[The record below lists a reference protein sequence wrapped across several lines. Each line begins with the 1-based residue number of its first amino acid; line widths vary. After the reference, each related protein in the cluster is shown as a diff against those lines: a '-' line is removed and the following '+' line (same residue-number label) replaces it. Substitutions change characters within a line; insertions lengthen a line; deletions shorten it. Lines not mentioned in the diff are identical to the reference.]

1 MKASAHSCVNDSCC
15 ALYTVILV
23 AVPGSVPPSEPE
35 FEHPEIVS
43 TAAVA
48 SATPDI
54 SPIRILI
61 DCPSLPQRDLFQPS
75 SGE

>member
-1 MKASAHSCVNDSCC
+1 M
-15 ALYTVILV
+15 
-23 AVPGSVPPSEPE
+23 PESVPLSEPE
-35 FEHPEIVS
+35 SEHPDTVS

-61 DCPSLPQRDLFQPS
+61 RILMTSILFSPGTHPTGRLVGSCRFGKPNSQPRR
-75 SGE
+75 